1 MELSHNQSAIILEE
15 SEDGGIT
22 VNVASENMNG
32 LTGALCQAIATKLMQ
47 DEDFQK
53 MLMEMIDPI
62 NMVNHE

>member
-22 VNVASENMNG
+22 VNVASENMDG

-47 DEDFQK
+47 DEGFQK
-53 MLMEMIDPI
+53 ELMG
-62 NMVNHE
+62 MVDCQE